1 LLIGKSYNLLMKL
14 SREFSVAIGIVAGF
28 AFLMGIGIATHA
40 VTLDAPIWV
49 GFFLAIGSSVALV
62 LSRARP

>member
-1 LLIGKSYNLLMKL
+1 MKL

-28 AFLMGIGIATHA
+28 AFLMGIGIGTHA